1 VSSRR
6 EFCAGCCLLACGAVL
21 GAQAAP
27 DGEPPL
33 KPTKETRAGMKPGSV
48 RDYRK
53 LGRFFLMADAAG
65 IYALTSVCT
74 HRGCNV
80 NAAGGEGFRCP
91 CHDSAYDPQGRVTEG
106 PARLPLRHLLVR
118 EAGGILEVD
127 VSVTVDPAVR
137 I

>member
-1 VSSRR
+1 MSTRR

-21 GAQAAP
+21 GAQSEP
-27 DGEPPL
+27 GGEPPL
-33 KPTKETRAGMKPGSV
+33 KRTQETRAGMKPGSV

-80 NAAGGEGFRCP
+80 NSAGGEGFHCP
-91 CHDSAYDPQGRVTEG
+91 CHDSEYDPQGRVTEG
-106 PARLPLRHLLVR
+106 PAQLPLRHLLVR
-118 EAGGILEVD
+118 EAGGLLEVD
-127 VSVTVDPAVR
+127 VSVTVDPAAR